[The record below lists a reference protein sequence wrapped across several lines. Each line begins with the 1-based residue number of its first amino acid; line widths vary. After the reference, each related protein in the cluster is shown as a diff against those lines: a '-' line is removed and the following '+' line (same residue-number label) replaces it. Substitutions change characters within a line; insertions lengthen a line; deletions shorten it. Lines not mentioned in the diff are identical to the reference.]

1 MEIFILIN
9 ISIKQYSQLQFFC
22 EFLWLT
28 LPTFWKLVGLAGP
41 KEKVSEVLKRIKTIY
56 FLLEYESTNDLK
68 VFWKNHVWEKSCFW
82 VIVQKLPDQN

>member
-1 MEIFILIN
+1 MEIFVLIN

-28 LPTFWKLVGLAGP
+28 LPPFWKLVGLAGP

-56 FLLEYESTNDLK
+56 FLLEYEVLMILK
-68 VFWKNHVWEKSCFW
+68 FFGKTTSGKNLVFG
-82 VIVQKLPDQN
+82 L